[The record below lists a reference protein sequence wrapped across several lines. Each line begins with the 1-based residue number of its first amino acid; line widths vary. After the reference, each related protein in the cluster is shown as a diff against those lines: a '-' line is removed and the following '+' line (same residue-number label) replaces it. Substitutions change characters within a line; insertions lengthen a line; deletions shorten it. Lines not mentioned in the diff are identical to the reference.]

1 MRQLSISAAWEE
13 TRAIIARDGSL
24 LMAVALA
31 LVALPTAINSLLNPG
46 GMNAVNATWWAN
58 LIAFAS
64 SIIALAGQLSLIRLA
79 ASPSIT
85 VGAAI
90 AHGLRRMPIYFVVI
104 LILVAALFLI
114 AIPIVLVL
122 GAMGVPL
129 NAKPLPIS
137 GPVVAATLLFL
148 ALLIFFGVRLLL
160 SSPVASLEDA
170 GPIAI
175 IRRSWS
181 LTSRHWLPLLGFL
194 LVFVVGAVLL
204 LTAVGAAVGSVVVLL
219 LGPIQPLSAGALIIA
234 LVQSLVNAAI
244 TTLFAVMLA
253 RIYLQLTDRAGQV
266 GEVFR

>member
-1 MRQLSISAAWEE
+1 
-13 TRAIIARDGSL
+13 
-24 LMAVALA
+24 
-31 LVALPTAINSLLNPG
+31 
-46 GMNAVNATWWAN
+46 
-58 LIAFAS
+58 
-64 SIIALAGQLSLIRLA
+64 
-79 ASPSIT
+79 
-85 VGAAI
+85 
-90 AHGLRRMPIYFVVI
+90 
-104 LILVAALFLI
+104 
-114 AIPIVLVL
+114 
-122 GAMGVPL
+122 VPL
-129 NAKPLPIS
+129 NAKPLPMS

-204 LTAVGAAVGSVVVLL
+204 LTAVGAAVGSVVVIL